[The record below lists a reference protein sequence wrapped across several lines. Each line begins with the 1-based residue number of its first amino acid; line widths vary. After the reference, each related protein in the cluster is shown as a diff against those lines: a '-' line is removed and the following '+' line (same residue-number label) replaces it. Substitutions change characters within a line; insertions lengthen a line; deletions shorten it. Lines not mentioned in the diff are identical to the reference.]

1 MDEKLIMLIPTKYDN
16 INKNILVIGYKIVKE
31 LKRKPYNIDKLH
43 QILKKRGLDISLD
56 TLYDVITFLWLSDIV
71 DLVKYQI
78 FLKGK

>member
-1 MDEKLIMLIPTKYDN
+1 MLIPTKYDN

>member
-1 MDEKLIMLIPTKYDN
+1 MDKKLIMLIPTKYDN

>member
-1 MDEKLIMLIPTKYDN
+1 LDEKLIMLIPTKYDN